1 MNRLARALVERI
13 KTEGPLPFAEYMRVA
28 LYDSQDGY
36 YRSGSE
42 RTGWRGDFV
51 TSPEIDPAFGALWA
65 RAFEGIW
72 IDLDRPETFLVVEL
86 GPGEGG
92 FAHALSG
99 AAGGDFAR
107 ALQLHLVELDP
118 ERRKRQEALLADL
131 GRIDWSESIEEV
143 EPFTD
148 GIVFANEVLDNQPV
162 HVLRNRAGGFQ
173 ELHVGLAGEQL
184 VEVWLD
190 STDEELNER
199 AFESDRPAGVEIEV
213 SPDAEDLA
221 LRCARLAERGGAIFV
236 DYGLESSSGDRART
250 TLASYSSAG
259 AGDRTI
265 QDPGTVDLTAHVDW
279 TAIGLACS
287 QESGIST
294 AGPAAQRD
302 VLIQL
307 GAREIDEELKAEHQS
322 FLDSGRGADAVRSL
336 SRRQALRA
344 LLDPGGLGGLQV
356 FSALRGLP
364 VIPAWLIEKDRPEN
378 RS

>member
-1 MNRLARALVERI
+1 MRA
-13 KTEGPLPFAEYMRVA
+13 A
-28 LYDSQDGY
+28 LYDPRDGY

-72 IDLDRPETFLVVEL
+72 TDLGRPESFRVVEL

-92 FAHALSG
+92 FARALVT

-107 ALQLHLVELDP
+107 ALELHLVEIDP
-118 ERRKRQEALLADL
+118 ERRKRQEALLADSQV
-131 GRIDWSESIEEV
+131 DWSESIEDV
-143 EPFTD
+143 EPFSD

-162 HVLRNRAGGFQ
+162 HVLRNRAGGWQ

-190 STDEELNER
+190 CTDEELTER
-199 AFESDRPAGVEIEV
+199 AFVSDRPAGVEIEV

-221 LRCARLAERGGAIFV
+221 LRCARIAARGGAVFV
-236 DYGLESSSGDRART
+236 DYGLESSTEDRARA

-265 QDPGTVDLTAHVDW
+265 QDPGTVDLTAHVEW

-287 QESGIST
+287 QEADISIE
-294 AGPAAQRD
+294 GPVAQRD
-302 VLIQL
+302 VLIGL
-307 GAREIDEELKAEHQS
+307 GAREIDEQLKEEHQS
-322 FLDSGRGADAVRSL
+322 FLDAGRGAEAVRGL
-336 SRRQALRA
+336 SRRQALRT
-344 LLDPGGLGGLQV
+344 LLDPGGLGGLHV
-356 FSALRGLP
+356 FGALRGLP
-364 VIPAWLIEKDRPEN
+364 DVPSWFKR
-378 RS
+378 